1 MDCDLATTA
10 LPNGHF
16 RHVCRQPG
24 CGRDV
29 QTATAT
35 IALRCRAVLKSE
47 ISNLKSETNS
57 KREIST
63 AESRRRQAICRDCTE
78 HIGTGCWKD
87 REYGCQR
94 AYREAARRAAETADC
109 PIGKLK

>member
-1 MDCDLATTA
+1 MLCDFATTA

-16 RHVCRQPG
+16 RHVCRSSG

-29 QTATAT
+29 QTVAATC
-35 IALRCRAVLKSE
+35 ALPCRAGGPRGAPSQP
-47 ISNLKSETNS
+47 
-57 KREIST
+57 T
-63 AESRRRQAICRDCTE
+63 AHRRQICHDCNE
-78 HIGTGCWKD
+78 RPAGCWKT

-94 AYREAARRAAETADC
+94 AYREAGQRAAETADC